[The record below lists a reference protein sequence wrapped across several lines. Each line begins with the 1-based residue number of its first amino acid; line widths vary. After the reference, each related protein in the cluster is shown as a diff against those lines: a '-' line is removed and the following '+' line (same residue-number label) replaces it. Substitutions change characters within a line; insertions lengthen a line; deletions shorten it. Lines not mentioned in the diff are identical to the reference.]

1 MQIEPMLAT
10 CRKGLRFSAAL
21 AAVHLCAYALADEVG
36 DVYGGISYSQTTA
49 KDESS
54 RNLGTYKP
62 TTLGVGLSVVA
73 APNLALDGY
82 VFAALDDSTRALTAT
97 SSMTVNAQ
105 EGYGFNLR
113 PYVSLSPTWSV
124 YAKLGRQYGT
134 QETTIRRIAGTITT
148 STNYAHTIY
157 GVGLSHN
164 LDARWGVGA
173 DYTRAKRIPSEQT
186 STSLI
191 SIGLRYKF

>member
-1 MQIEPMLAT
+1 MQIEPMLAA

-21 AAVHLCAYALADEVG
+21 VAAHLCAYALADEVG

-62 TTLGVGLSVVA
+62 TTIGIGLSMVVV
-73 APNLALDGY
+73 PNLALDGY
-82 VFAALDDSTRALTAT
+82 VFTALNDSTQALTAT

-113 PYVSLSPTWSV
+113 PYMSLRPAWSI

-134 QETTIRRIAGTITT
+134 QETTIRRIAGAATT
-148 STNYAHTIY
+148 STTYAHTIY
-157 GVGLSHN
+157 GLGLSHN
-164 LDARWGVGA
+164 LDAHWGIGA